1 MKLKLNLITKSIMAG
16 VLISIGGLALLVQ
29 SPLYFGFAL
38 LTICLGNLSLYTG
51 KIGFV
56 NKKNWK
62 DLPIILLFNIIGVI
76 ISVYAFHS
84 LACYETALTRAQEIV
99 QLKLSVGLFDTF
111 VSSIFCGLILF
122 YACTVVNRCKGV
134 EWFVWLAVTVFVL
147 CGFNHVIADLFYFLM
162 AGTIPFPHLIA
173 ILLGNSIGSILARLS
188 E

>member
-16 VLISIGGLALLVQ
+16 VLIAIGGLALLVK

-51 KIGFV
+51 KVGFA

-62 DLPIILLFNIIGVI
+62 DLPIILLFNVVGVI

-84 LACYETALTRAQEIV
+84 LACYEIALAKAQEV
-99 QLKLSVGLFDTF
+99 TQLKLSVGYIDTF
-111 VSSIFCGLILF
+111 ISSVFCGLILF
-122 YACTVVNRCKGV
+122 YACAVFNRFKGV

-162 AGTIPFPHLIA
+162 AGTVSIPHLIA
-173 ILLGNSIGSILARLS
+173 ILLGNSVGSILARLS